1 VSRATAERA
10 RRYVDVD
17 RAGDDRRIAV
27 TVGDQ
32 NGTSPPAAAGVDACV
47 DVVEFVA
54 RVGRALRDASVA
66 RRLGESGIV
75 VRIDVAGDPPA
86 SATLLLDRTPAEVM
100 VGPPAYRESI
110 RLRLAGADL
119 AAFWRH
125 DVSLPLKIL
134 SGEITYE
141 GQVRRLLRVMPTLRA
156 AIIAGIGD

>member
-10 RRYVDVD
+10 RRYVD
-17 RAGDDRRIAV
+17 RADDGRRRAV

-32 NGTSPPAAAGVDACV
+32 RGMSPADGFDAGV

-54 RVGRALRDASVA
+54 LVRRALRDPAVA

-75 VRIDVAGDPPA
+75 VRIDVAGDPA
-86 SATLLLDRTPAEVM
+86 ESATLLLDRIPAEVAI
-100 VGPPAYRESI
+100 GPPAYRETI
-110 RLRLAGADL
+110 RLRLTGADL

-134 SGEITYE
+134 SGEIAYE
-141 GQVRRLLRVMPTLRA
+141 GQVRRLLRVMPILRA
-156 AIIAGIGD
+156 AIIAGPGRSR